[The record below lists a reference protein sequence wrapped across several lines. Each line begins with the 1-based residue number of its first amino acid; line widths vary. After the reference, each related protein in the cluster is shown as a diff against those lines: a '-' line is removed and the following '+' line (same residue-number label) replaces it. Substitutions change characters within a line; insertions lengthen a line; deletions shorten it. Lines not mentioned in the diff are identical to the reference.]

1 MAAEWM
7 THPLT
12 LCSPPPITLQICLS
26 SCLIWTQH
34 FLLLLAPH
42 LVLPDFPGSRQW
54 LPAWWVHVVSPKP
67 HPHSRSWD
75 IGAPLRRGRPVKM
88 PQPPISIWV
97 GNIISTLH
105 DWWAC
110 LNASY
115 AVCRAPAL
123 PPSLVWGVPCAR
135 ENSLLVLT
143 PGGIAELS
151 HLRPPILGSESV
163 QINQESKRT
172 QKEEWFVP

>member
-1 MAAEWM
+1 MDDPPSHTLFPSPHHASDLSFILSHLDSAL
-7 THPLT
+7 PLT
-12 LCSPPPITLQICLS
+12 PSP
-26 SCLIWTQH
+26 
-34 FLLLLAPH
+34 PH

-135 ENSLLVLT
+135 ENSLPVLT
-143 PGGIAELS
+143 AGGIAELS
-151 HLRPPILGSESV
+151 HLRPPILGSASV